1 MARVAENLRRQVYER
16 AQGICEYCQTQ
27 QLIVI
32 NMHID
37 HIVPLSAGGKS
48 ELDNLCLSCIS
59 CNGAKHRFQ
68 TGIDPAS
75 QLEAPLFNPRA
86 QSWTEHFA
94 WNGGWHAR
102 HRLDRNRSCNRVP
115 PAHES
120 QQDCAI
126 PAAAGLMPEYIRP
139 KHK

>member
-94 WNGGWHAR
+94 WNGDGTLVIGLTETGRATVS
-102 HRLDRNRSCNRVP
+102 RLRMNRSRIVQSRRRWVNAGIHP
-115 PAHES
+115 P
-120 QQDCAI
+120 
-126 PAAAGLMPEYIRP
+126 
-139 KHK
+139 KT

>member
-1 MARVAENLRRQVYER
+1 MARVADSLRRQVYER

-37 HIVPLSAGGKS
+37 HIVPRSAGGKS

-68 TGIDPAS
+68 MGVDPAS
-75 QLEAPLFNPRA
+75 QLEVPLFNPRA
-86 QSWTEHFA
+86 QRWIEHFT
-94 WNGGWHAR
+94 WNGDGTLVLGLTEIGRATVS
-102 HRLDRNRSCNRVP
+102 RLRMNRSRIVQSRRRWVN
-115 PAHES
+115 
-120 QQDCAI
+120 
-126 PAAAGLMPEYIRP
+126 AGLHPPWI
-139 KHK
+139 